1 MHADLILH
9 HGAVHTM
16 DPALPVAQAVAIAGE
31 RILAVGN
38 DDEILALA
46 DARTQ
51 RIDLG
56 GRSLLPGFEDAHL
69 HFCGY
74 GLVLQ
79 QVDLATAQSLAEA
92 LALVGDHAANLPE
105 DGWVRGRGWNHNLW
119 PTPHQPTRHDLD
131 QVVGGRPAAF
141 SSKDGHSL
149 WVNSAALRL
158 AGVSGDTPDPPGG
171 QILREASGEPSG
183 ILTEKAQGL
192 VWRCVPDPGPQAM
205 EEAARAALADA
216 ARLGVTAIHN
226 CEGAAAF
233 GALRRLQEQ
242 GELTA
247 RVWQMIPLELL
258 DEALALGVRSG
269 VGDDW
274 LRLGHVK
281 MFADGALGSGTAEML
296 APYEDWPDRLGVAA
310 TSSDE
315 LWAALEAGLPAGLA
329 PAIHAIGDGANRR
342 VLDLYER
349 AQKEKLLAHL
359 PAGLRPRIEHVQLL
373 APEDIVRLAELGVV
387 ASMQPIH
394 ATQDME
400 MADQHWGARSRWS
413 YAWRSVLNAG
423 ALLAFGT
430 DCPVEA
436 LDPLPGLYAAVTRQR
451 ADGTPEG
458 GWYPE
463 ETLTLDEALYAYT
476 MGSARACGQAGMR
489 GSLMSGK
496 LADMVVL
503 SQDIHA
509 QPPAA
514 LLETRVDMTIVGGKV
529 RFER

>member
-9 HGAVHTM
+9 HGTVHTM
-16 DPALPVAQAVAIAGE
+16 DPAMPVAQAVAIAGE

-46 DARTQ
+46 DART
-51 RIDLG
+51 RRVDLG

-69 HFCGY
+69 HFCSH

-79 QVDLATAQSLAEA
+79 QVNLAGTRSLSEA
-92 LALVGDHAANLPE
+92 LALIGDYAATLPE
-105 DGWVRGRGWNHNLW
+105 EGWVRGRGWNHNLW

-131 QVVGGRPAAF
+131 QVIGGRPAAL

-149 WVNSAALRL
+149 WVSSAALRL
-158 AGVSGDTPDPPGG
+158 AGVSGNTPDPPGG

-192 VWRCVPDPGPQAM
+192 IERCVPDPGPQAM

-233 GALRRLQEQ
+233 HALRRLQEQ

-247 RVWQMIPLELL
+247 RVWQMIPLKLI
-258 DEALALGVRSG
+258 DEALALGLRSG
-269 VGDDW
+269 VGDQW

-349 AQKEKLLAHL
+349 AQQEGLLAHL

-413 YAWRSVLNAG
+413 YAWRSVLGAG

-463 ETLTLDEALYAYT
+463 ERLTLDQALYAYT
-476 MGSARACGQAGMR
+476 MGSARACGQSGTR
-489 GSLMSGK
+489 GSLTPGK

-503 SQDIHA
+503 SRDIHA

-514 LLETRVDMTIVGGKV
+514 LLETQIDTTIVGGKV